1 MMRRFMTAAL
11 CGVLLSTSAVDLASA
26 RPFSSHS
33 SSSSRSSSSSL
44 SSLSHSTSLFSR
56 KSTTSSKITG
66 LGSSA
71 PASLKVSSSTPAS
84 ALGRATALT
93 RARQDLTAYQTAK
106 TSSSTT
112 ATPVSSS
119 PVTQAAMSAPA
130 APAAPAIPTP
140 PLAPQTSHVYVH
152 HDHDDGSSFWNGM
165 MMGEMME
172 HSHHHDSQPQV
183 VVVQQPPAQQ
193 PAAQPAPVETA
204 SAPVAPA
211 PQPAPAPAAPSVP
224 QATICVPAPA
234 VAPAHHHG
242 HPVFWTFMVLLII
255 AVIAGVLFF
264 RRNRLARNMASEAT
278 DIVKDKVASVM
289 KPAEEPIKAPLGL
302 TPGTAVTFGAEVRA
316 ACLSDD
322 SLFPSMPDNGVTVD
336 SVGTMTIAGRKVV
349 RAYLSDEASF
359 IQLVMGDDADVPEEA
374 VLYTTVMRNTPDRDG
389 LKWLLDEGT
398 GKIGAP
404 TFEVSTAD
412 GEVSFQREW
421 SSDVSGRVS
430 PVRTTETIRGTDG
443 SEEVSYQM
451 MAYGRTTSQGPEH
464 LMVELASNESQSE
477 LNVNVGKDLTDETL
491 KVYRTS

>member
-1 MMRRFMTAAL
+1 
-11 CGVLLSTSAVDLASA
+11 
-26 RPFSSHS
+26 
-33 SSSSRSSSSSL
+33 
-44 SSLSHSTSLFSR
+44 
-56 KSTTSSKITG
+56 
-66 LGSSA
+66 
-71 PASLKVSSSTPAS
+71 
-84 ALGRATALT
+84 
-93 RARQDLTAYQTAK
+93 
-106 TSSSTT
+106 
-112 ATPVSSS
+112 
-119 PVTQAAMSAPA
+119 
-130 APAAPAIPTP
+130 
-140 PLAPQTSHVYVH
+140 
-152 HDHDDGSSFWNGM
+152 M

-172 HSHHHDSQPQV
+172 HGHHHDSQPQV
-183 VVVQQPPAQQ
+183 VVVQQPPAQL
-193 PAAQPAPVETA
+193 PAA
-204 SAPVAPA
+204 
-211 PQPAPAPAAPSVP
+211 QPAPAPAAPPVT
-224 QATICVPAPA
+224 QAATSVPAPA

-255 AVIAGVLFF
+255 AVIACVLFF

-278 DIVKDKVASVM
+278 DSIKDKVASVM

-412 GEVSFQREW
+412 GAVSFQREW

-430 PVRTTETIRGTDG
+430 PVRTTETIKATDG

-477 LNVNVGKDLTDETL
+477 LNVNVGTDLTDETL

>member
-1 MMRRFMTAAL
+1 
-11 CGVLLSTSAVDLASA
+11 
-26 RPFSSHS
+26 
-33 SSSSRSSSSSL
+33 
-44 SSLSHSTSLFSR
+44 
-56 KSTTSSKITG
+56 
-66 LGSSA
+66 
-71 PASLKVSSSTPAS
+71 
-84 ALGRATALT
+84 
-93 RARQDLTAYQTAK
+93 
-106 TSSSTT
+106 
-112 ATPVSSS
+112 
-119 PVTQAAMSAPA
+119 MSAPA

-140 PLAPQTSHVYVH
+140 PSAPQPSHVYVH

-183 VVVQQPPAQQ
+183 VVVQQPAAQPQ
-193 PAAQPAPVETA
+193 PAPSAQPAPFERA

-211 PQPAPAPAAPSVP
+211 PQAGPAPAAPPVT
-224 QATICVPAPA
+224 QATTSVPAPA
-234 VAPAHHHG
+234 VAPSRHHG

-289 KPAEEPIKAPLGL
+289 KPAEEPINAPLGL

-430 PVRTTETIRGTDG
+430 PVRTTETIKGTDG
-443 SEEVSYQM
+443 AEEVSYQM

-477 LNVNVGKDLTDETL
+477 LNVNVGTDLTDETL